1 MRTMN
6 RNQEHNLEV
15 SNAVAKICGG
25 ENLTDNETK
34 FYNSLIVND
43 LSTGNHG
50 ATELIDIMKA
60 LLSRP
65 DYALISKRGV
75 TVEPYKR
82 TLINY
87 LKKPSVD
94 VALFTYIKSKLDE
107 EITIENPLNK
117 YMNDAKDRKFK
128 IIDYFTTEE
137 LLEIEDILLSKKFPE
152 KSDPYAL

>member
-82 TLINY
+82 ALIN
-87 LKKPSVD
+87 
-94 VALFTYIKSKLDE
+94 
-107 EITIENPLNK
+107 
-117 YMNDAKDRKFK
+117 
-128 IIDYFTTEE
+128 
-137 LLEIEDILLSKKFPE
+137 
-152 KSDPYAL
+152 

>member
-1 MRTMN
+1 MRTIN
-6 RNQEHNLEV
+6 RNQERNLAV
-15 SNAVAKICGG
+15 TDAVAKICGG
-25 ENLTDNETK
+25 ENLTDKETK

-43 LSTGNHG
+43 LSIGNHG

-82 TLINY
+82 ALINY